1 MKHGKK
7 ERFEI
12 ILLKV
17 FLRIARYSK
26 ISPFWYFF
34 EILEKQRIYISFKRK
49 IRKRKLQLTPFA
61 LRRLQQYWVAVSLFS
76 YSIKHLPKKIP
87 LLDKLYFCFSSYF
100 NQSRRNFLPGI
111 QEKQR
116 LYTLAIENRFLIH
129 YRW

>member
-61 LRRLQQYWVAVSLFS
+61 LRRLQQY
-76 YSIKHLPKKIP
+76 
-87 LLDKLYFCFSSYF
+87 
-100 NQSRRNFLPGI
+100 
-111 QEKQR
+111 
-116 LYTLAIENRFLIH
+116 
-129 YRW
+129 